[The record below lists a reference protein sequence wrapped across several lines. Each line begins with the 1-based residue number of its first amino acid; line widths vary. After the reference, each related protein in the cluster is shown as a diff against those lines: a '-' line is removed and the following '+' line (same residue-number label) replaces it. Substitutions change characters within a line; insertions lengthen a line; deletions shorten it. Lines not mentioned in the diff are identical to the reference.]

1 MAELCNLE
9 KFAAKVSELL
19 PLVSKTASYDHYTHH
34 TNMKE
39 TLCTRVSAHDIHLL
53 KRNLGLSYAKLTIL
67 LVKETLKFQTFCI
80 AKTLPFFA
88 EKM

>member
-39 TLCTRVSAHDIHLL
+39 TLCTRVSAQDFHLL
-53 KRNLGLSYAKLTIL
+53 KISYAKLTIL